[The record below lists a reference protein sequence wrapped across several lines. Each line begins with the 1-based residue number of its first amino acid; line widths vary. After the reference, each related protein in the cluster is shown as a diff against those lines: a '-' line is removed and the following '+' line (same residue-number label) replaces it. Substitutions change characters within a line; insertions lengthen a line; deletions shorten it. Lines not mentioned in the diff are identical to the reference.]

1 VKPRSFAAVKREW
14 PQRHVFSLTASEPG
28 RGATV
33 WSIDGP
39 LTKEQFDDLFG
50 YILQLISKGKR
61 PPPPAPAAGSGSPP
75 PAARSAKTGG

>member
-1 VKPRSFAAVKREW
+1 MKPRSFASVKREW

-50 YILQLISKGKR
+50 YILQLISKGR
-61 PPPPAPAAGSGSPP
+61 TPPPAEGSSSPP
-75 PAARSAKTGG
+75 PAGRSEKTGG